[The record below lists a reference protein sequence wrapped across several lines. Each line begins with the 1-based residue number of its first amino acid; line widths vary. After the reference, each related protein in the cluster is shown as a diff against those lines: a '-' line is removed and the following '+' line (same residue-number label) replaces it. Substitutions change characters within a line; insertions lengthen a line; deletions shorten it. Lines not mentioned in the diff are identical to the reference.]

1 MMIGKF
7 RRRFFLLGGM
17 AAFLSGCGDKFRSYR
32 GPEVTRVRLYKSQR
46 LLVLD
51 GAEGVLRSYPVG
63 LGFAPIGHKQF
74 EGDGRTPEGEY
85 TIDRRNPD
93 SLFHLSVGI
102 SYPNDSDYA
111 FAEAQGQ
118 SPGGDIFIH
127 GGPRRGIDP
136 TNKRDW
142 TAGCIS
148 ITDRQIEE
156 VYAMVRDGTP
166 IVIYA

>member
-1 MMIGKF
+1 MVGRF
-7 RRRFFLLGGM
+7 PRRFFFMGGV
-17 AAFLSGCGDKFRSYR
+17 AVFLSGCATKFRSYT
-32 GPEVTRVRLYKSQR
+32 GPKVTRLRLCKSKR
-46 LLVLD
+46 LLVVD
-51 GAEGVLRSYPVG
+51 GAEGVLRTYPVG

-74 EGDGRTPEGEY
+74 EGDGRTPKGAY

-93 SLFHLSVGI
+93 SLFHLSIGI
-102 SYPNDSDYA
+102 SYPNKADVA
-111 FAEAQGQ
+111 FAEAQGK